1 MAYYVFSLEAQFGAG
16 ITSQV
21 FSTIK
26 KLLIVC
32 IFLKKQHLVLEIK
45 MLLEESKNHTIDKSD
60 MLFVQRLE
68 TLRIVK
74 ETATV
79 ISKHIPSIM

>member
-1 MAYYVFSLEAQFGAG
+1 
-16 ITSQV
+16 
-21 FSTIK
+21 
-26 KLLIVC
+26 
-32 IFLKKQHLVLEIK
+32 VLEIK
-45 MLLEESKNHTIDKSD
+45 MLLEESENHTIDKSD